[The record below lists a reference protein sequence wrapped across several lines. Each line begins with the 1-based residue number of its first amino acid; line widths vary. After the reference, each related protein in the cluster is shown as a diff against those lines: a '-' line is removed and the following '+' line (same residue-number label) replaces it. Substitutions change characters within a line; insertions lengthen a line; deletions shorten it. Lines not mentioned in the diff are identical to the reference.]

1 MMIEKLLTIDE
12 VSEIIKVPVRTIYI
26 RGAGTSTLP
35 RVKIGH
41 TLRFREQDVRD
52 WINRHVERPFDPRKA
67 FRRSA

>member
-1 MMIEKLLTIDE
+1 MIDKLLTIEE
-12 VSEIIKVPVRTIYI
+12 VAEITGLAVRTIYV
-26 RGAGTSTLP
+26 RGGGTRTLP

-41 TLRFREQDVRD
+41 TLRWREQDVRD

>member
-1 MMIEKLLTIDE
+1 MIDKLLTIEE
-12 VSEIIKVPVRTIYI
+12 VAEITGLAVKTIYS
-26 RGAGTSTLP
+26 RDGGTRTLP

-52 WINRHVERPFDPRKA
+52 WINRNVERPFDPRKA

>member
-1 MMIEKLLTIDE
+1 MIEKLLTIDE

-26 RGAGTSTLP
+26 RGAGTKTLP

-41 TLRFREQDVRD
+41 TLRWREADVRD

-67 FRRSA
+67 FKRSA